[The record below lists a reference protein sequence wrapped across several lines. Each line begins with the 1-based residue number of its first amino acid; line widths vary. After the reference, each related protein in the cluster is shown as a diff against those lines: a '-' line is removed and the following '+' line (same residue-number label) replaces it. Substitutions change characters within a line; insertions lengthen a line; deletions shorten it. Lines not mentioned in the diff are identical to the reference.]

1 MLASEL
7 LQSSMLTVL
16 SRIVNE
22 TFITGFGTIEEVIDS
37 KEVLVTLNYAVQMS
51 PRTFPCSYV
60 TQSGASLSVSVAP
73 KKGDAVLV
81 IALQHKDPESNV
93 ILPGE
98 PIAIRSV
105 SGYTI
110 LSAIALPVGFTSDA
124 SSTKISVGEEVVYD
138 SSVDLSVKAPKIT
151 INEGASG
158 ASRVGDKV
166 SVTIPA
172 NSFVVSVTGDATGT
186 LNPTP
191 VTVEGTIEE
200 GSGSVLIGD

>member
-60 TQSGASLSVSVAP
+60 TPSGASLSVAVSP

-81 IALQHKDPESNV
+81 IALQHKDPEAKV

-110 LSAIALPVGFTSDA
+110 LSAIALPVGVTSDA

-151 INEGASG
+151 INEGSSG

-166 SVTIPA
+166 AVTIPSG
-172 NSFVVSVTGDATGT
+172 SFLVSVTGATGT
-186 LNPTP
+186 LNLAP